1 MLQLNVLPSCTSL
14 ASLKRDFSVFGRV
27 VATTLS
33 PSWLGELIG
42 FVLFERYVDAER
54 ARESCTNAILFPESD
69 PSDFIK
75 GFTES
80 DRVTGNC
87 VAVYD
92 LPAATTRNGFQAD
105 CQQTPALQASAVVSD
120 GQTKTGF
127 AYYGSQRSVAAA
139 YSRFVA
145 SGLRASVL
153 HGNGLVSALRALNKG
168 KLPWQWERCILFLKY
183 LPAVSNRRLYEEFRA
198 WGDVVAVF
206 QTINPQLGEPAGSGV
221 AIFDNPAVAQLVL
234 NLSEERRLKIA
245 GSSVMATVFRNA
257 NFTQRPAAKP
267 EPKIPPLPG
276 AMSAREFL
284 RQFITSNVPEGPLR
298 DRCLAYIA
306 GISINDTYRLRDA
319 LFVTGEFTPQ
329 TLLDTLIQSAG
340 S

>member
-1 MLQLNVLPSCTSL
+1 V
-14 ASLKRDFSVFGRV
+14 SLKRDFSKFGRV

-33 PSWLGELIG
+33 PSWVGELIG
-42 FVLFERYVDAER
+42 FVLFERYEDAER
-54 ARESCTNAILFPESD
+54 ARESCTYARLFPESD
-69 PSDFIK
+69 PSDCFK

-80 DRVTGNC
+80 DKVTGNC
-87 VAVYD
+87 IAVYD
-92 LPAATTRNGFQAD
+92 LPSATTRNSFQTE
-105 CQQTPALQASAVVSD
+105 CQQTTGLQAFSVVTD

-153 HGNGLVSALRALNKG
+153 HGNGLVSALRALNRG
-168 KLPWQWERCILFLKY
+168 RLPWQWEHRILFLKY
-183 LPAVSNRRLYEEFRA
+183 LPAISNRCLYDEFRA
-198 WGDVVAVF
+198 YGDVVAVF
-206 QTINPQLGEPAGSGV
+206 QTINPQLGEPAASGV
-221 AIFDNPAVAQLVL
+221 VIFDDAAVAQLVL
-234 NLSEERRLKIA
+234 NLSEERRLEIA

-257 NFTQRPAAKP
+257 NFTQRPAVKL

-284 RQFITSNVPEGPLR
+284 RQFIISNIPEGRVR
-298 DRCLAYIA
+298 DQCLSYIA

-329 TLLDTLIQSAG
+329 TLLDNLIQSAG